1 MVHALEAATGKELW
15 TFASR
20 ARIDSSPA
28 IADGRVY
35 VGSGDGRL
43 YVLSLTTGERI
54 ADFDT
59 ASAISASP
67 AIAHGRLVVGTLDG
81 QLYCLGRRG

>member
-1 MVHALEAATGKELW
+1 MVHAVEAATGQEAW
-15 TFASR
+15 NFATR

-28 IADGRVY
+28 IAGGRVY
-35 VGSGDGRL
+35 VGAGDGRL
-43 YVLSLTTGERI
+43 YVLDLATGETV

-67 AIAHGRLVVGTLDG
+67 AIASGRLVVGTLDG
-81 QLYCLGRRG
+81 QLYCLGARG